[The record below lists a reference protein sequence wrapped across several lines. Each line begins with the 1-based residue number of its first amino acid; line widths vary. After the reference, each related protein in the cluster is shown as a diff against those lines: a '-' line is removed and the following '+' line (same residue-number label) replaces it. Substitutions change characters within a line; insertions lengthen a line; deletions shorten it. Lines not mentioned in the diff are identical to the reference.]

1 MREPSLLQPTAQHR
15 KRSTQSDTALLPSN
29 VFFQRTLSPL
39 SVSPKTGSRTGR
51 HRGSK
56 VRCFYLLCVVWSHH
70 SLLQIGKLGFLS
82 PFSRMKTLTGLWTR
96 PLTSPAVWRGPQTG
110 WLRDC
115 QRTWPRRSTAGN
127 STACSHKGAGNTTHY
142 KMQHTDEFSLP
153 VESIFDL
160 VWKRIFEKIVY

>member
-39 SVSPKTGSRTGR
+39 SVSPKTGRRAGR

-56 VRCFYLLCVVWSHH
+56 VRCFHPLCVLWSDH
-70 SLLQIGKLGFLS
+70 SLLQIGKFLFFVLLS
-82 PFSRMKTLTGLWTR
+82 LFSRIKTLTGLWTK
-96 PLTSPAVWRGPQTG
+96 PLSWPAVWRGPQTG

-115 QRTWPRRSTAGN
+115 QRTWPRSSTAG
-127 STACSHKGAGNTTHY
+127 SCTACSHQGAGNTTHY
-142 KMQHTDEFSLP
+142 KMQHADEFSLMC
-153 VESIFDL
+153 
-160 VWKRIFEKIVY
+160 RVYFI